1 MDYLSKLF
9 QDCRDLAK
17 YELTKLNCPTLDFED
32 IYQDVFEV
40 LTRRAAKDDKD
51 RTYNQS
57 YIIEMCKK
65 KWYMMLRKR
74 KPHFQTINEAVLK
87 ISDVN
92 DADDFFQNLLELYYC
107 ELPAVNQEILYL
119 FASGFKEIE
128 IQERMNLPNRDAVKN
143 LKLQSRKKL
152 MIMILNDPSIKEY
165 YGRTVYI
172 SGGKI
177 PRR

>member
-1 MDYLSKLF
+1 MDYLSQLF
-9 QDCRDLAK
+9 RDCQKKAK
-17 YELTKLNCPTLDFED
+17 YELKKLNCPTCDYED
-32 IYQDVFEV
+32 IYQDVFEELV
-40 LTRRAAKDDKD
+40 QRAKNGEKDK
-51 RTYNQS
+51 TYKEG
-57 YIIEMCKK
+57 YIIKMCKN
-65 KWYMMLRKR
+65 KWFMKLRKR
-74 KPHFQTINEAVLK
+74 EPRFQTINEMVLN
-87 ISDVN
+87 IIAED
-92 DADDFFQNLLELYYC
+92 DTDDFFQNLLDIYYC

-128 IQERMNLPNRDAVKN
+128 IRERMDLSNRDAVKN